1 MFLLGHAIYDHG
13 QMKWQGDMPQVER
26 ARVIVTVL
34 AGLSDDT
41 STTKHQP
48 SARIAG
54 KGKIMGD
61 IISPAAPLEDWNCG
75 KRSAAPHLR
84 RHRPAHVH

>member
-1 MFLLGHAIYDHG
+1 MSLQSYEAIYDHG
-13 QMKWQGDMPQVER
+13 QMKWQGDVPQVEK

-34 AGLSDDT
+34 AGMSDIVSAT
-41 STTKHQP
+41 RHQP

-61 IISPAAPLEDWNCG
+61 IISPAIPIEDWNCA
-75 KRSAAPHLR
+75 K
-84 RHRPAHVH
+84 